1 LHDQTSKF
9 KRDAYKHFNGL
20 LEYIDDTISMRWFI
34 DWNIEI
40 DHLLTFELWGGHIWA
55 RYKNHATFNLASF
68 ATQIVYAKAMVEV
81 KF

>member
-9 KRDAYKHFNGL
+9 KRDAFKHFNGL
-20 LEYIDDTISMRWFI
+20 LEL
-34 DWNIEI
+34 NIEI
-40 DHLLTFELWGGHIWA
+40 DHLLTFELWGRHIWA

-68 ATQIVYAKAMVEV
+68 ATQIVYAKAMAEV